1 MLTVVDSYIENNLDE
16 LYQNY
21 LRSQTGGAKATRSGL
36 MADYNKSQKLGI
48 SKDDYAHMA
57 GKEQFYKLLSTKA
70 DEIMNKCN
78 IRSRH
83 KSLDAIKANLN

>member
-1 MLTVVDSYIENNLDE
+1 
-16 LYQNY
+16 
-21 LRSQTGGAKATRSGL
+21 

-48 SKDDYAHMA
+48 SKDDY
-57 GKEQFYKLLSTKA
+57 GKKQFSELLSTKA